1 MYEIK
6 IIHKIRKV
14 KVTWALSTYWPKGLK
29 AQNTQ
34 SSFGKSI
41 KIYREPQIHGVI
53 PALGL
58 VLTFQQF
65 TLKCEQPAGKNDLL

>member
-6 IIHKIRKV
+6 IIHKM
-14 KVTWALSTYWPKGLK
+14 KVTWVLSTYWPKGLK
-29 AQNTQ
+29 TQNTQ
-34 SSFGKSI
+34 SSFGKST
-41 KIYREPQIHGVI
+41 KIYKEPQIHEVI

-65 TLKCEQPAGKNDLL
+65 TLKCEQPAGKNDSL